1 MKLLLDENLSF
12 RLVAQLDPVFSGS
25 AHVDSVGLHSQADLV
40 IWSFARDEGYAI
52 VSKDDDF
59 RQLALL
65 HGAPPKVIWLSV
77 GNADTNAI
85 ASFLNGRRFRIE
97 AFMQDSVESLLILE
111 LPERCS

>member
-1 MKLLLDENLSF
+1 VKLLLDENLSF